1 MHPDNPAVKVQIML
15 SRIQLPSGKK
25 YSYLSSPAPAFML
38 KRGVTSAFSPTERK
52 NYEVQGEGAE
62 IMKAAMWLAVREFY
76 RHHNWNGL
84 ALLVNTVHDAMYAD
98 TDAGVRDQVAA
109 VLHACMEAASD
120 FYSYWLKYQL
130 LIPVPSDT
138 VHGANMGEETP
149 YKSDEFKELTKQL
162 RSELAERYMEN
173 FTPAYVTL
181 NSI

>member
-1 MHPDNPAVKVQIML
+1 M
-15 SRIQLPSGKK
+15 
-25 YSYLSSPAPAFML
+25 
-38 KRGVTSAFSPTERK
+38 
-52 NYEVQGEGAE
+52 
-62 IMKAAMWLAVREFY
+62 
-76 RHHNWNGL
+76 
-84 ALLVNTVHDAMYAD
+84 VNTVHDAMYSD

-149 YKSDEFKELTKQL
+149 YKTDEFKALTKQL

-173 FTPAYVTL
+173 FTPAYVTI